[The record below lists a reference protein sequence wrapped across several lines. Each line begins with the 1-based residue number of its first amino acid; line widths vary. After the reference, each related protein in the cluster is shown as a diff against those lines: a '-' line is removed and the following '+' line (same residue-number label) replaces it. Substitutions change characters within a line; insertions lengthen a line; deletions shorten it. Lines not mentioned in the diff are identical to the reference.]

1 MSDITDVSC
10 WQPVITLPNPV
21 MLMSGFKIRLQVRV
35 HINIRK
41 ITLPMWFLRRRY
53 QKAITKNTITSDKR
67 PKVIISS
74 A

>member
-1 MSDITDVSC
+1 
-10 WQPVITLPNPV
+10 
-21 MLMSGFKIRLQVRV
+21 MLMEWVKIRLQVRV

-53 QKAITKNTITSDKR
+53 QKGITKNTITSDKR